1 MKLKNAKEF
10 FELAPEGRHRIKI
23 VETEAKTASSGAPMI
38 SIVVELRE
46 GGEYDGQQAY
56 DNMITSEEFKGAG
69 FGKRKL
75 RGLGI
80 DVEREVAD
88 EQIATE
94 LLGRELW
101 ANFTHEPMM
110 DKNPATGKYDIAK
123 TYAGKNGE
131 RLPSMKLV
139 PTDYF
144 TTNTGA
150 AVVQSQT
157 QLQAP
162 IQTQAPVQQL
172 QAPLLQNGQQ
182 IVQPQYTQ
190 PVQTQLP
197 IQNQG
202 QFVQPQ
208 FQGQQFQG
216 FPGQGGG
223 FPNGGGQ
230 AVPPWAIQNQGQGAP
245 VQETATGGKRVKK
258 TT

>member
-38 SIVVELRE
+38 AITVEIRE
-46 GGEYDGQQAY
+46 GSEFDGQQSY
-56 DNMITSEEFKGAG
+56 DNMITSEEYKGAG

-101 ANFTHEPMM
+101 ANFTHEQMM
-110 DKNPATGKYDIAK
+110 DKNPATGKYDIGK
-123 TYAGKNGE
+123 FYAGKNGE
-131 RLPSMKLV
+131 KLPSMKLV

-157 QLQAP
+157 QVQAP
-162 IQTQAPVQQL
+162 IQNVAPIAQVQAPVQY
-172 QAPLLQNGQQ
+172 A
-182 IVQPQYTQ
+182 Q

-202 QFVQPQ
+202 QFAQPQ

-216 FPGQGGG
+216 FPQQGG
-223 FPNGGGQ
+223 FANGGNQ
-230 AVPPWAIQNQGQGAP
+230 AVPPWAMQNQGQAP
-245 VQETATGGKRVKK
+245 IQEAATGGKRVKK